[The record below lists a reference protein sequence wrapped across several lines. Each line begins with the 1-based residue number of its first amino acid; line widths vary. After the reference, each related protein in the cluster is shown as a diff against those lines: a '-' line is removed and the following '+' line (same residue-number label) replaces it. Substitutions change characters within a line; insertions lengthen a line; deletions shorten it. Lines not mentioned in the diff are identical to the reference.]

1 MTSPNPL
8 PTVPLK
14 HNVLYDLGG
23 RKYTLNQLREQAID
37 SELYHQTKDELT
49 E

>member
-1 MTSPNPL
+1 MNSI
-8 PTVPLK
+8 PTIQLE

-23 RKYTLNQLREQAID
+23 RKYTLNELREKVID
-37 SELYHQTKDELT
+37 SELYHQTKDEIT

>member
-1 MTSPNPL
+1 MNSI
-8 PTVPLK
+8 PTIQLE

-23 RKYTLNQLREQAID
+23 RKYTLTELREKVID
-37 SELYHQTKDELT
+37 SELYHQTKDEII